1 MYVLCCAV
9 TISVLLNFVHVWI
22 LFQNARLVVSG
33 SCFRMLDL
41 LCVWILFQNASTR
54 DVTVNSVSDFKK
66 EAQKNKTKIVNII
79 LTLIFI
85 YIKLDVLVTTIIN
98 LKMIITMFFKIL
110 KSYE

>member
-1 MYVLCCAV
+1 M
-9 TISVLLNFVHVWI
+9 
-22 LFQNARLVVSG
+22 
-33 SCFRMLDL
+33 
-41 LCVWILFQNASTR
+41 FQNASTR

-66 EAQKNKTKIVNII
+66 EAQKNKTKIVIII

>member
-41 LCVWILFQNASTR
+41 CVWILFQNASTR
-54 DVTVNSVSDFKK
+54 DVTVNSVSDLKK
-66 EAQKNKTKIVNII
+66 EAQKNKTKIVII